1 MQSLPRLLNFIIVAG
16 KQPQAIHK
24 GKGMAMFQY
33 VFILKNT
40 QLAELAMSHSLLIPV
55 LHNPIFDSKKWKTR
69 IDCGCSGFAYALLT
83 YHN

>member
-40 QLAELAMSHSLLIPV
+40 QLAE
-55 LHNPIFDSKKWKTR
+55 
-69 IDCGCSGFAYALLT
+69 
-83 YHN
+83 